1 MDFKNQRSHELYY
14 LLISWLEFYIMQSCI
29 KPYVIFC
36 KLCNSYFVLD
46 ISIYLSLP
54 IILCTHHQHSQF
66 RRVPLQSSTPS
77 QSQLSIL
84 VEYGSWH
91 QWKCN
96 LSGFFISTVWLLHL
110 AWTNKINPVFNY
122 VLTNTH
128 NRQRILIQHVRYN
141 QYQPRQMPQWKNTK
155 SRRVAGTTPQ
165 YHNKPQSEHQTI

>member
-29 KPYVIFC
+29 KPYMLSFVSYVIVI
-36 KLCNSYFVLD
+36 LC
-46 ISIYLSLP
+46 IYLSLP

-66 RRVPLQSSTPS
+66 RRVQMQSSNPS
-77 QSQLSIL
+77 QSHPTLHL

-91 QWKCN
+91 QWRCN
-96 LSGFFISTVWLLHL
+96 LFHFKSFATFHVWRGPTQL
-110 AWTNKINPVFNY
+110 TQINY

-141 QYQPRQMPQWKNTK
+141 QYQPRQASFASFVEKYK
-155 SRRVAGTTPQ
+155 VKASG
-165 YHNKPQSEHQTI
+165 S

>member
-91 QWKCN
+91 LMEVQSIRIFHFNSFALTDCICGKVLLQALLSQLSLIHHTAGIVN
-96 LSGFFISTVWLLHL
+96 LKEKD
-110 AWTNKINPVFNY
+110 A
-122 VLTNTH
+122 VL
-128 NRQRILIQHVRYN
+128 
-141 QYQPRQMPQWKNTK
+141 
-155 SRRVAGTTPQ
+155 
-165 YHNKPQSEHQTI
+165 